1 MQRRLKL
8 LPLACRQANGSNL
21 RSKRKDPPCA
31 DNISV
36 S

>member
-1 MQRRLKL
+1 MVINVPG
-8 LPLACRQANGSNL
+8 LPVPNGSNL